1 MVPHSPHAL
10 DPIPTLSA
18 RVFQTSYMDDG
29 WWPSYDRVRLLSSW
43 LEHRPRLPHY
53 WVDNNPRSS
62 SSVQIICQRWM
73 KKTMSSGL
81 QLPQPCPNNYV
92 LVWAMS
98 YVLDGSSSG
107 LYLLVTNKQGTS
119 LIVVKCMH
127 ACRNCIYHTH
137 ACTCTHTHARTLI
150 LS

>member
-18 RVFQTSYMDDG
+18 RVFHTSYMDDG
-29 WWPSYDRVRLLSSW
+29 SWPSYDRVRSLSSW
-43 LEHRPRLPHY
+43 LEHRPRLPHS

-62 SSVQIICQRWM
+62 SSMQIICQRSMGKNHVPLSAAVQTIMYW
-73 KKTMSSGL
+73 SV
-81 QLPQPCPNNYV
+81 QV
-92 LVWAMS
+92 LMS

-119 LIVVKCMH
+119 LIVVKCMD
-127 ACRNCIYHTH
+127 ACRNCIYRTHTY
-137 ACTCTHTHARTLI
+137 TCTHTRARTLI